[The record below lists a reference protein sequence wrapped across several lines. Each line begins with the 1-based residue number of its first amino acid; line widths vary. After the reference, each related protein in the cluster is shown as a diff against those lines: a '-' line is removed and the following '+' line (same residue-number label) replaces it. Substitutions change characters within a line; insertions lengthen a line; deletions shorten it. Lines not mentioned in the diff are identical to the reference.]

1 MSNLP
6 KPVGTTPP
14 RLAAPRQLVITFES
28 PLLST
33 MSAAERR
40 KVVACVINL
49 LIQAAGATEK
59 EEDGDDER

>member
-6 KPVGTTPP
+6 KPVEPTPP
-14 RLAAPRQLVITFES
+14 RLAAPRQLVITVES